1 MLARKDVSCRSFRKV
16 CALLIK
22 IVLADVNYWQIPEL
36 RQVHHFVQNALTE
49 PAFAEKTDGDLR
61 GAQLLG

>member
-1 MLARKDVSCRSFRKV
+1 MRSRMSPAVVSEKCVYSF
-16 CALLIK
+16 IK
-22 IVLADVNYWQIPEL
+22 MVLADVNYRQIPEL